1 MRTTRFAVLLFAITL
16 TQSTFA
22 AEAATP
28 QYGDKGTF
36 DLSLGMSTVRS
47 THAENLQLYSIFL
60 APYANHFL
68 FKNWFARYELP
79 VFYEIRDYLQTE
91 HIFSI
96 SPGLALGYGFRIS
109 ELWRLNVSAGYAR
122 TLWWDRYASGGSGP
136 SRGSI
141 TFVPELKYLITPN
154 WAAGLLLRGSIN
166 LYESD
171 HLRIS
176 NVSTTTYIVLS
187 YIF

>member
-16 TQSTFA
+16 TQSAFA
-22 AEAATP
+22 AEVAMP

-36 DLSLGMSTVRS
+36 DLSLGMSTART
-47 THAENLQLYSIFL
+47 THAENFQTYSIFL

-79 VFYEIRDYLQTE
+79 VFYEVRHYLQTE
-91 HIFSI
+91 HIFVI
-96 SPGLALGYGFRIS
+96 SPGLALGYGFRLS
-109 ELWRLNVSAGYAR
+109 ELWRLNVSVGYAR
-122 TLWWDRYASGGSGP
+122 SFWWDHYSSGGSGP

-141 TFVPELKYLITPN
+141 TFFPELKYLITPN
-154 WAAGLLLRGSIN
+154 WAAGLLMRGSIN
-166 LYESD
+166 LYDYDNIHVGS
-171 HLRIS
+171 
-176 NVSTTTYIVLS
+176 VSTTTYIVLS